1 MSALRLLLIFSL
13 TGPFLPGVE
22 GSAWWYFTQF
32 DTLAVNEHHK
42 NFCKVVPHL
51 NKRQREICN
60 KNSDLVRVIGDGVKD
75 GVSECQYQFRYQK
88 WNCSTF
94 RNDPTLFGKSLV
106 RGGSRESALLQAMHS
121 SSAIYKLAKACS
133 KGHPGCG
140 CSTEISNGQIRNAS
154 RYDARFKWDGC
165 DQVVKFSTNFVRRFI
180 DAAELR
186 VSDAKAKFNLHNNRV
201 GRIIVRKKLKKVC
214 KCHGLSGSCSM
225 RTCWSTLPSFREIGD
240 ALRGKYDAGVE
251 VIFTPSGSNVI
262 PVRAG
267 HRKLTKV
274 NLIFYDMSP
283 DYCRPNFGQGSVGTK
298 GRPCLDAS
306 DGEESCDILCCRQKY
321 EIVKVRYSQ
330 RCNCTFTWC
339 CQVSCQTC
347 NGTRFQY
354 SCKY

>member
-1 MSALRLLLIFSL
+1 M
-13 TGPFLPGVE
+13 
-22 GSAWWYFTQF
+22 Q
-32 DTLAVNEHHK
+32 
-42 NFCKVVPHL
+42 
-51 NKRQREICN
+51 
-60 KNSDLVRVIGDGVKD
+60 
-75 GVSECQYQFRYQK
+75 
-88 WNCSTF
+88 
-94 RNDPTLFGKSLV
+94 
-106 RGGSRESALLQAMHS
+106 
-121 SSAIYKLAKACS
+121 
-133 KGHPGCG
+133 
-140 CSTEISNGQIRNAS
+140 NGQIRNAS

-201 GRIIVRKKLKKVC
+201 GRIVSEIFLEILDEFIILNYCLQIVRKKLKKVC

-283 DYCRPNFGQGSVGTK
+283 DYCRPNFGQG
-298 GRPCLDAS
+298 
-306 DGEESCDILCCRQKY
+306 
-321 EIVKVRYSQ
+321 
-330 RCNCTFTWC
+330 
-339 CQVSCQTC
+339 
-347 NGTRFQY
+347 
-354 SCKY
+354 